1 MLDDKSKSGPTDPT
15 RREFLVTTGS
25 AAAASVIGACLP
37 VHAHGEAGQSSSAA
51 NEPHIEGAV
60 PITLRING
68 PFWIACAKTFLS
80 RERKKAVITG
90 SAAHAQCM

>member
-1 MLDDKSKSGPTDPT
+1 MLDDKSKSGRPIRPAAN
-15 RREFLVTTGS
+15 FFVTTGS

-60 PITLRING
+60 PDH
-68 PFWIACAKTFLS
+68 
-80 RERKKAVITG
+80 V
-90 SAAHAQCM
+90 AH